1 VPHAPCAQCPASAA
15 DACGWLQFLV
25 LLVIKGLFMALCCLK
40 AFNWDEILRGKSSGQ
55 PGGAGG
61 ADPSVQPF
69 VPLRAN
75 EHTPLAKVL

>member
-1 VPHAPCAQCPASAA
+1 
-15 DACGWLQFLV
+15 
-25 LLVIKGLFMALCCLK
+25 MALCCLK
-40 AFNWDEILRGKSSGQ
+40 AFNWDEILKGKSGAQ

-69 VPLRAN
+69 VPTRAN